1 MICGKRQV
9 REKRI
14 LEDTIGKEKDD
25 VENYMVLK
33 IIIEIMKSCLK
44 YEK

>member
-14 LEDTIGKEKDD
+14 LEDTTGKEKHD
-25 VENYMVLK
+25 VENYVVLK